1 MDELNPKPYDHV
13 CHCQPLKKII
23 LNKWNKDVINN
34 PAFVVKAKVVNNDQ
48 QSILTFNGLGINEH

>member
-1 MDELNPKPYDHV
+1 MD
-13 CHCQPLKKII
+13 I

-48 QSILTFNGLGINEH
+48 QSILTFNGLVINEH